1 MLGNWSIGEDEK
13 GYFKKGAIEYALE
26 FLVDE
31 LGLEKDRL
39 WVTVFKGENGIK
51 RDEEAINIWESKGI
65 TKIKEF
71 GKKIIFGGQ

>member
-51 RDEEAINIWESKGI
+51 EMKRRLI
-65 TKIKEF
+65 F
-71 GKKIIFGGQ
+71 GKAKE